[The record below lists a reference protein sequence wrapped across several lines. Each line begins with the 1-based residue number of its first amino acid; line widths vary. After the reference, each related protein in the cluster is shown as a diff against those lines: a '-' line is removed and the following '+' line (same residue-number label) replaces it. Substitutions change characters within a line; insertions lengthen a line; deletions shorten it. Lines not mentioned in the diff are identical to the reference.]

1 MSFRLG
7 LALKRSLR
15 YIVPVTVFA
24 IASTSP
30 FLITRASS
38 FMSSSSSSTSS
49 TCVGSGD
56 QAVSLNFDSIPLKL
70 VRSESQPL
78 GETIQ
83 SESLWKNENSGAL
96 IMVVRRPG
104 WPLCREGAL
113 DLSQELYPKLPDPKP
128 ALIGIVAETT
138 SLDPFI
144 TDYFKNG
151 KVYLDEDRTFSKVL
165 GSKKL
170 GLGALFSPSMWK
182 AVGRQRSKYPELEG
196 DLKGEG
202 RFLGGVV
209 FIGKGDDG
217 VLYSYKEKHFGDN
230 PDLQEISDAIV
241 SYTKGNKSN

>member
-1 MSFRLG
+1 MRYLVG
-7 LALKRSLR
+7 LKRLH
-15 YIVPVTVFA
+15 YILPV
-24 IASTSP
+24 IALSTSP
-30 FLITRASS
+30 FLVTRA
-38 FMSSSSSSTSS
+38 FMSSSNNNSGPPSSVSATSTSCS
-49 TCVGSGD
+49 NEGGL
-56 QAVSLNFDSIPLKL
+56 SLNFDGIPLKSIK
-70 VRSESQPL
+70 SES
-78 GETIQ
+78 EINNESIQ
-83 SESLWKNENSGAL
+83 SETLWKNENGGAL

-144 TDYFKNG
+144 NNYFHNG
-151 KVYLDEDRTFSKVL
+151 KVYLDEDRVFSKVL

-182 AVGRQRSKYPELEG
+182 AVSRQRSKYPELEG

-209 FIGKGDDG
+209 FIGRGNDG
-217 VLYSYKEKHFGDN
+217 VLYSYNEKHFGDN
-230 PDLQEISDAIV
+230 PDLQEISDVIV
-241 SYTKGNKSN
+241 NYNKAKSN